1 MKKNLYLFCT
11 LFCIFANAQTTPPVF
26 KNSSITTSGLKINS
40 RKSTLSEKE
49 ITPLSNFK
57 NLNFQKIVL
66 KDLSDGTTE
75 TVLGIMTE
83 YETFDNISKKTL
95 TVEKREL
102 SKWIEALQTLE
113 KKENETIG
121 KSEKKYKFTLMNNL
135 EMGAVYK
142 EKSKNWVNYYIF
154 PADFYSKSIYEFSK
168 EELKDLIKLLKNAEN
183 EL

>member
-26 KNSSITTSGLKINS
+26 KNNSITTSGLKINS

-113 KKENETIG
+113 KKENETE
-121 KSEKKYKFTLMNNL
+121 S
-135 EMGAVYK
+135 
-142 EKSKNWVNYYIF
+142 
-154 PADFYSKSIYEFSK
+154 
-168 EELKDLIKLLKNAEN
+168 
-183 EL
+183 